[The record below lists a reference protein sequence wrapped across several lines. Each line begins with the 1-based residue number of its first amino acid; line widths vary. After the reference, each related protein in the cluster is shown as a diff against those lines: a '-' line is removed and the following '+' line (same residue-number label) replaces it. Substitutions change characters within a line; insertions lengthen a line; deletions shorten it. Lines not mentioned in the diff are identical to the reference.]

1 MVATMVN
8 LVCFGAQRMRTVK
21 SLSLFLIALGWTSR
35 ITVAADATS
44 FDDLGVRFSK
54 EIRPIVARHCE
65 KCHSADLAEAEIDL
79 STYPSLA
86 EIRQHPATWQR
97 VGEMLETG
105 QMPPKDAP
113 QPSDADRKKLQ
124 QWVRSYLKVEAR
136 SRAGDPG
143 RVVLRRLNNV
153 EYTNT
158 VRHLTGVGSLTP
170 AREFP
175 VDSAAGEGFTNLGNA
190 LVMSPALVTK
200 YLDAAKDISTHAVLV
215 PSGFRFSPAVT
226 PRDWTDDLLAEIR
239 NLYAQY
245 TDSQGG
251 TQVNLQ
257 GIIFDTNGGG
267 RLPLQKYLEATIV
280 DRDALAAGQKTIAA
294 VAAERGLSP
303 KYLGL
308 LWTTLNSKEPSFL
321 LDGLRTRWRT
331 AKPAD
336 AAELAAEITRWQQA
350 LWRFSSIGHI
360 GKVGGPKAWMEP
372 ISPLTTRSEIR
383 LKLPP
388 STDGERV
395 TVYLAAMD
403 AGDGNDN
410 DFVVWEKPRLVAAGR
425 PDILLRDVRNVTAEL
440 AERREQTFASTVK
453 CLNAAAEAAAAQ
465 GKIELAQ
472 LAKRHDVNVE
482 ILSAWLDYL
491 GVGTSGPVKI
501 ENHFTNKISN
511 SSGYAFVNGW
521 GSDATPLI
529 IANSSDQP
537 VRVPGNMKPHGIA
550 VHPAP
555 TLQAV
560 VGWRSPVNATVRI
573 EAKVQHAHPECGN
586 GVTWTLELRR
596 GATRQRLRTGISHG
610 AQVIV
615 VEPIESLGIQ
625 AEDVVSLLVGPRDG
639 NHSCDLTA
647 VDLTIKVA
655 GDAGQVWDLA
665 ADVSPDVQAA
675 NPHADRL
682 GNPGVWHF
690 YTEPVTGAQQGA
702 VIPAGSVLTKWL
714 STTNADEKQQLALA
728 VQKLLT
734 SDPPAAKESPDA
746 QLRRQL
752 SSLSGPLL
760 RGMTITSP
768 TKIGETKAAGAKP
781 GPAWGLSPSLFGH
794 HPNGSAIDADSLC
807 VQAPSVIELQL
818 PADFAEGCELVTSG
832 LLHRPTGI
840 EGTVQLQVL
849 TSKPVAGAG
858 LVASAVTETN
868 ANRQWTDNDRR
879 LQHSSPILVSEGS
892 RASQRVE
899 AALEAYRNLFPAAL
913 SYSRIVPVDEV
924 VTLTLFYREDQHLSR
939 LMLDDAQAEKLDRLW
954 SELHFVSRDALT
966 LVDGYNQLMEFAT
979 QDADPKV
986 FEPLRKPIHDRAQ
999 AFEQELL
1006 DAEPRQ
1012 LDQLIDFAGQ
1022 AYRRPLKTEEAQ
1034 ELRGLYRKL
1043 RELELPHDEA
1053 FRFTLAR
1060 VLVSPAFLYRVEP
1073 IADNSPQATAVTA
1086 VDDWALA
1093 SRLSYFLWASPPD
1106 AELLGLAAANRLHEP
1121 DVLAAQARRMLKS
1134 DRIRA
1139 LSTEFAC
1146 QWLGVRDFDSHGEK
1160 SEQVF
1165 PTFNGLR
1172 GDMYEETVRFFVDL
1186 FQRDGSVLDVLNA
1199 EHTFLNEPLA
1209 KHYGIPDVTGPE
1221 WRRVDGI
1228 RQYGRGGILTLSTT
1242 LAQQSGASRTSPIL
1256 RGNWVLETLLGEKL
1270 PRPPK
1275 NVPPL
1280 PESETDTDLTVR
1292 QLVEKHRSVAACA
1305 HCHER
1310 IDAFGFSLESFDAIG
1325 RRREKDLGGRPIDVN
1340 VELANGTR
1348 FTGESGLRTYL
1359 VQDRQ
1364 QDFLRHFCRKLL
1376 GYSLARGVQLSDEP
1390 LLDEMLTELKAHDD
1404 HFSVAVETI
1413 VRSPQF
1419 RLHRG
1424 NVVE

>member
-1 MVATMVN
+1 M
-8 LVCFGAQRMRTVK
+8 
-21 SLSLFLIALGWTSR
+21 
-35 ITVAADATS
+35 
-44 FDDLGVRFSK
+44 
-54 EIRPIVARHCE
+54 
-65 KCHSADLAEAEIDL
+65 
-79 STYPSLA
+79 
-86 EIRQHPATWQR
+86 
-97 VGEMLETG
+97 
-105 QMPPKDAP
+105 
-113 QPSDADRKKLQ
+113 
-124 QWVRSYLKVEAR
+124 
-136 SRAGDPG
+136 
-143 RVVLRRLNNV
+143 
-153 EYTNT
+153 
-158 VRHLTGVGSLTP
+158 
-170 AREFP
+170 
-175 VDSAAGEGFTNLGNA
+175 
-190 LVMSPALVTK
+190 
-200 YLDAAKDISTHAVLV
+200 
-215 PSGFRFSPAVT
+215 
-226 PRDWTDDLLAEIR
+226 
-239 NLYAQY
+239 
-245 TDSQGG
+245 
-251 TQVNLQ
+251 
-257 GIIFDTNGGG
+257 
-267 RLPLQKYLEATIV
+267 
-280 DRDALAAGQKTIAA
+280 
-294 VAAERGLSP
+294 
-303 KYLGL
+303 
-308 LWTTLNSKEPSFL
+308 
-321 LDGLRTRWRT
+321 
-331 AKPAD
+331 
-336 AAELAAEITRWQQA
+336 
-350 LWRFSSIGHI
+350 
-360 GKVGGPKAWMEP
+360 
-372 ISPLTTRSEIR
+372 
-383 LKLPP
+383 
-388 STDGERV
+388 
-395 TVYLAAMD
+395 
-403 AGDGNDN
+403 
-410 DFVVWEKPRLVAAGR
+410 
-425 PDILLRDVRNVTAEL
+425 
-440 AERREQTFASTVK
+440 
-453 CLNAAAEAAAAQ
+453 
-465 GKIELAQ
+465 
-472 LAKRHDVNVE
+472 
-482 ILSAWLDYL
+482 
-491 GVGTSGPVKI
+491 
-501 ENHFTNKISN
+501 
-511 SSGYAFVNGW
+511 
-521 GSDATPLI
+521 
-529 IANSSDQP
+529 
-537 VRVPGNMKPHGIA
+537 
-550 VHPAP
+550 
-555 TLQAV
+555 
-560 VGWRSPVNATVRI
+560 
-573 EAKVQHAHPECGN
+573 
-586 GVTWTLELRR
+586 
-596 GATRQRLRTGISHG
+596 
-610 AQVIV
+610 
-615 VEPIESLGIQ
+615 
-625 AEDVVSLLVGPRDG
+625 
-639 NHSCDLTA
+639 
-647 VDLTIKVA
+647 
-655 GDAGQVWDLA
+655 
-665 ADVSPDVQAA
+665 
-675 NPHADRL
+675 
-682 GNPGVWHF
+682 
-690 YTEPVTGAQQGA
+690 
-702 VIPAGSVLTKWL
+702 
-714 STTNADEKQQLALA
+714 
-728 VQKLLT
+728 
-734 SDPPAAKESPDA
+734 
-746 QLRRQL
+746 
-752 SSLSGPLL
+752 
-760 RGMTITSP
+760 
-768 TKIGETKAAGAKP
+768 
-781 GPAWGLSPSLFGH
+781 
-794 HPNGSAIDADSLC
+794 
-807 VQAPSVIELQL
+807 
-818 PADFAEGCELVTSG
+818 TSG

-924 VTLTLFYREDQHLSR
+924 VTLTLFHREDQHLSR
-939 LMLDDAQAEKLDRLW
+939 LMLDDAQAAKLDRLW

-1022 AYRRPLKTEEAQ
+1022 AYRRPLKPEEAQ

-1221 WRRVDGI
+1221 WRRVGGI

-1390 LLDEMLTELKAHDD
+1390 LLDEMLTELKAHED